1 MQSFRRH
8 LKSYHSWFYDSF
20 VRRFAGENH
29 NCQVEVDEVGI
40 IDENILIEP
49 PDQDEESMN
58 EEPIDPEDHL
68 TYNMLDF
75 NDLVSGFLSELKEKC
90 NTTTEVKCFV
100 SEHVSKILVLNGK
113 IKNSMLKDSIFP

>member
-8 LKSYHSWFYDSF
+8 LKSHHSWFYDSF

-49 PDQDEESMN
+49 PD
-58 EEPIDPEDHL
+58 
-68 TYNMLDF
+68 
-75 NDLVSGFLSELKEKC
+75 
-90 NTTTEVKCFV
+90 
-100 SEHVSKILVLNGK
+100 
-113 IKNSMLKDSIFP
+113 